1 MKRFGRLLALAVM
14 LSFAVGTLSY
24 AADPAPPPSAPT
36 DEKGKPKPGPS
47 GPKLFENEK
56 KDEKKDEKGG
66 K

>member
-1 MKRFGRLLALAVM
+1 MAVM

-24 AADPAPPPSAPT
+24 AAEQAPPPPAPT

-56 KDEKKDEKGG
+56 KG
-66 K
+66 